1 MKPLEFSLPRLQS
14 GDTVAVVSPS
24 GPVLPENIEVGLATI
39 KSWGLRAELIGPFE
53 RHAGY
58 LAGSDEHRAR
68 ALQEALDGDFKC
80 IMATRGGYGAMRIL
94 SKLDFTRFSESP
106 SLLCGFSDISALH
119 LHIAGNLGIPTLHS
133 PVLKSFGT
141 QEQDLPLFR
150 KLLFGEVGP
159 DDLCWTLRPLN
170 TPESSIEGPLIGGNL
185 TLLTLMLDSDFCP
198 DLQGAILFVEDV
210 GEADYRVD
218 RLLTSLRLSN
228 KAKRIAA
235 LVLGDF
241 TECQGVYAGP
251 EAIQGL
257 IEETAAEF
265 DCPVFSGLPVGHGRR
280 NVPLP
285 LGLQARIETPRG
297 AQASSFSFADS
308 IFARISA

>member
-1 MKPLEFSLPRLQS
+1 MTPLELTLPLLER

-39 KSWGLRAELIGPFE
+39 ESWGLKAELIGPFE

-58 LAGSDEHRAR
+58 LAGTDEHRAG

-94 SKLDFTRFSESP
+94 SRLDFTRFSEAP
-106 SLLCGFSDISALH
+106 SLLCGFSDITALH
-119 LHIAGNLGIPTLHS
+119 LHIAGKLGIPTLHS

-141 QEQDLPLFR
+141 QEHDIPLLRRF
-150 KLLFGEVGP
+150 LFGELRP
-159 DDLCWTLRPLN
+159 DDLSWALRPLN
-170 TPESSIEGPLIGGNL
+170 TIEGSIEGPLIGGNL

-198 DLQGAILFVEDV
+198 DLRGAILFIEDV

-218 RLLTSLRLSN
+218 RLLTSLRLSK
-228 KAKRIAA
+228 KAKGLAA
-235 LVLGDF
+235 LVLGEF

-251 EAIQGL
+251 DTIQTL
-257 IEETAAEF
+257 IEDTAAEF
-265 DCPVFSGLPVGHGRR
+265 PCPVFTGLPVGHGRR

-285 LGLQARIETPRG
+285 LGLQARIEPRG
-297 AQASSFSFADS
+297 AQASFSFADS